1 MTASLEVVVMALIR
15 WNPTSD
21 LMNLHS
27 EMDRIFNDVWQGF
40 GVTPRGGDGQASAS
54 YLPLDIERTDDAVV
68 VYAPVP
74 GFTPEEVS
82 VTVDSGVLTIEA
94 EHRQEGERGERNWIR
109 QERFAGRLYRQISLG
124 DGVDGDAA
132 RASFQNGVL
141 AVSLPLV
148 RRPEPKRI
156 PVTVDEAARIVDSPG
171 ETTGS
176 S

>member
-1 MTASLEVVVMALIR
+1 MALIR

-40 GVTPRGGDGQASAS
+40 GLTPRGGDGQAAAG
-54 YLPLDIERTDDAVV
+54 YLPLDLERTEDAVV
-68 VYAPVP
+68 AYAPVP

-82 VTVDSGVLTIEA
+82 VTVDSV
-94 EHRQEGERGERNWIR
+94 R
-109 QERFAGRLYRQISLG
+109 
-124 DGVDGDAA
+124 
-132 RASFQNGVL
+132 
-141 AVSLPLV
+141 LPLV

-156 PVTVDEAARIVDSPG
+156 PVTVDEPTRIVDAPG
-171 ETTGS
+171 EAAS